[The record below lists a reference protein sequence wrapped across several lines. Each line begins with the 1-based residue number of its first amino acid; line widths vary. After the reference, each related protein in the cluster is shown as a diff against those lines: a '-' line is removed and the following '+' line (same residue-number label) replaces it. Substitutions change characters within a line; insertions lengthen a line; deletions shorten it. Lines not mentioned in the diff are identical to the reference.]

1 MKKLFTA
8 FLLLVSLTVLG
19 QDYQALVEKEYTTA
33 EDYKAIE
40 ADVLKGCNLYLSK
53 SLAETDSA
61 RLFAMQLVIK
71 WTAGTPDYQFVF
83 DETAQKIGK
92 ADEVSLITYMVCM

>member
-1 MKKLFTA
+1 MKKILTILS
-8 FLLLVSLTVLG
+8 LLISVAIFG

-53 SLAETDSA
+53 
-61 RLFAMQLVIK
+61 F
-71 WTAGTPDYQFVF
+71 
-83 DETAQKIGK
+83 
-92 ADEVSLITYMVCM
+92 